1 MLSMQTA
8 FTCNFKPCRANCR
21 RETRHKTNGR
31 FVVVW
36 NKGES
41 VRLPYNF
48 RSISMVLYFYQE
60 QRNSLF
66 LKKDCNR
73 PIFKILIMT
82 NTRCDVIRHLIKK
95 AYFSPFLKLLL
106 RNYSTSTNSYYQGW
120 LRRQRFNLPS
130 VVWGDLFC
138 GRKHFNSPRTPNKP
152 SIKRNL
158 GHYFWQQLI
167 DIN

>member
-1 MLSMQTA
+1 MLIVVGKQGIRQMVDSWWS
-8 FTCNFKPCRANCR
+8 
-21 RETRHKTNGR
+21 ETKEKVYGYRITSDP
-31 FVVVW
+31 FLW
-36 NKGES
+36 SYSFNKNN
-41 VRLPYNF
+41 VTVF
-48 RSISMVLYFYQE
+48 
-60 QRNSLF
+60 
-66 LKKDCNR
+66 KKDCNR